1 MRILIFILL
10 FCNTV
15 FGQKFKNDISVVQFT
30 AGFVKESEVKLTP
43 FEVYNVYYFKIED
56 KAVLFKEENIKY
68 LPTVILYHNGKEIIR
83 VESGI
88 DLKLPDNCIELI
100 SKNIEKLIEN
110 KF

>member
-10 FCNTV
+10 LSNTV
-15 FGQKFKNDISVVQFT
+15 FGQKFKNDISVVQFS

-43 FEVYNVYYFKIED
+43 FEVYNVYYFRMEER
-56 KAVLFKEENIKY
+56 AVLFKEENIKY
-68 LPTVILYHNGKEIIR
+68 LPTVILYHNGKEIVR

-88 DLKLPDNCIELI
+88 DLKLPENCIDLI
-100 SKNIEKLIEN
+100 SKNIDKLIEN